1 MLVRPVEGG
10 PFRYMAGGAARVD
23 LGFLVFHQFGAR
35 CSMDEMTGSA
45 AHLILGVPTCYAATR
60 SALVQ
65 MAGKTSVIGFDGRQF
80 SWVPDIVG

>member
-1 MLVRPVEGG
+1 
-10 PFRYMAGGAARVD
+10 
-23 LGFLVFHQFGAR
+23 
-35 CSMDEMTGSA
+35 MDEMTGSA

-65 MAGKTSVIGFDGRQF
+65 VAGKTGVIGFDGRQF